1 MEKKVTI
8 NYKADGRLNY
18 ARINLNKD
26 LNNILGLSSENNQ
39 ILLEYV
45 NNKIILTPAIFGVV
59 EQINKIDENIVY
71 MKNISKLSYEKA
83 SGTFKFLIPLGIA
96 KKWGLEKDNRI
107 DMIVDEN
114 QLIIEP
120 YKEEKE
126 VELENKLLPIFA
138 FKVVKGGVGKT
149 FFSTQIATG
158 LGGAGIK
165 VLFLTLDS
173 QNDALDM
180 LLVSESKLNEKTGRT
195 EKIYKTFEN
204 DEFRINKSYKG
215 LKYCIK
221 YGVLGDIVKVRENV
235 DYIPLESPFTATA
248 KTKENFENFIKEVR
262 RNHNYDCIVI
272 DSPPTEKI
280 DQIILNQASKLIIPA
295 YADKFTVKGIVT
307 AIEEAGVDK
316 VASILFNRYDD
327 TVIEKE
333 YYQSVQDI
341 VKNTN
346 IYCPEPIKK
355 LSIITKLLDDS
366 KTIWES
372 GDQRLIPVQEKL
384 TELLKILIEEIEG

>member
-1 MEKKVTI
+1 MEKRVTI
-8 NYKADGRLNY
+8 NYKTDGRLNY

-26 LNNILGLSSENNQ
+26 LNNLLNLSEENNQ
-39 ILLEYV
+39 VLLEYI
-45 NNKIILTPAIFGVV
+45 NNEIILKPVILGIA
-59 EQINKIDENIVY
+59 EQITKVEENIIY
-71 MKNISKLSYEKA
+71 MKNISKLSYEK
-83 SGTFKFLIPLGIA
+83 SKGLFKLLIPLGIA
-96 KKWGLEKDNRI
+96 KKWELEKNNI
-107 DMIVDEN
+107 VDMIIYDDKIV
-114 QLIIEP
+114 IRP
-120 YKEEKE
+120 YKEEK

-158 LGGAGIK
+158 LGATGIK
-165 VLFLTLDS
+165 VLFITLDS

-180 LLVSESKLNEKTGRT
+180 LLKSKSELNEKTEKM
-195 EKIYKTFEN
+195 EKIYKTFDK
-204 DEFRINKSYKG
+204 DEYKINKNCKG
-215 LKYCIK
+215 LKYWIK
-221 YGVLGDIVKVRENV
+221 YGTGELVKVRENV

-262 RNHNYDCIVI
+262 KNHNYDCIII

-280 DQIILNQASKLIIPA
+280 DQIILNQATKLIIPA

-307 AIEEAGVDK
+307 AIEEAGVNK

-327 TVIEKE
+327 TTVEKE
-333 YYQSVQDI
+333 YYEEVQKI
-341 VKNTN
+341 VKDTG

-355 LSIITKLLDDS
+355 LSIITKLLDES

-372 GDQRLIPVQEKL
+372 GDQRLKPVQEKL
-384 TELLKILIEEIEG
+384 TKLLQILLEEIEG

>member
-1 MEKKVTI
+1 MEKRVTI
-8 NYKADGRLNY
+8 NYKTDGRLNY

-26 LNNILGLSSENNQ
+26 LNNLLNLSEKNNQ
-39 ILLEYV
+39 VLLEYI
-45 NNKIILTPAIFGVV
+45 NNEIILKPVILGIA
-59 EQINKIDENIVY
+59 EQITKVEENIIY
-71 MKNISKLSYEKA
+71 MKNISKLSYEK
-83 SGTFKFLIPLGIA
+83 SKGLFKLLIPLGIA
-96 KKWGLEKDNRI
+96 KKWELEKNNI
-107 DMIVDEN
+107 VDMIIYDDKIV
-114 QLIIEP
+114 IRP
-120 YKEEKE
+120 YKEEK

-158 LGGAGIK
+158 LGATGIK
-165 VLFLTLDS
+165 VLFITLDS

-180 LLVSESKLNEKTGRT
+180 LLKSKSELNEKTEKM
-195 EKIYKTFEN
+195 EKIYKTFDK
-204 DEFRINKSYKG
+204 DEYKINKNCKG
-215 LKYCIK
+215 LKYWIK
-221 YGVLGDIVKVRENV
+221 YGTGELVKVRENV

-262 RNHNYDCIVI
+262 KNHNYDCIII

-280 DQIILNQASKLIIPA
+280 DQIILNQATKLIIPA

-307 AIEEAGVDK
+307 AIEEAGVNK

-327 TVIEKE
+327 TTVEKE
-333 YYQSVQDI
+333 YYEEVQKI
-341 VKNTN
+341 VKDTG

-355 LSIITKLLDDS
+355 LSIITKLLDES

-372 GDQRLIPVQEKL
+372 GDQRLRPVQEKL
-384 TELLKILIEEIEG
+384 TKLLQILLEEIEG

>member
-1 MEKKVTI
+1 MEKRVTI
-8 NYKADGRLNY
+8 NYKTDGRLNY

-26 LNNILGLSSENNQ
+26 LNNLLNLSEENNQ
-39 ILLEYV
+39 VLLEYI
-45 NNKIILTPAIFGVV
+45 NNEIILKPVILGIA
-59 EQINKIDENIVY
+59 EQITKVEENIIY
-71 MKNISKLSYEKA
+71 MKNISKLSYEK
-83 SGTFKFLIPLGIA
+83 SKGLFKLLIPLGIA
-96 KKWGLEKDNRI
+96 KKWELEKNNI
-107 DMIVDEN
+107 VDMIIYDDKIV
-114 QLIIEP
+114 IRP
-120 YKEEKE
+120 YKEEK

-158 LGGAGIK
+158 LGATGIK
-165 VLFLTLDS
+165 VLFITLDS

-180 LLVSESKLNEKTGRT
+180 LLKSKSELNEKTEKM
-195 EKIYKTFEN
+195 EKIYKTFDK
-204 DEFRINKSYKG
+204 DEYKINKNCKG
-215 LKYCIK
+215 LKYWIK
-221 YGVLGDIVKVRENV
+221 YGTGELVKVRENV

-262 RNHNYDCIVI
+262 KNHNYDCIII

-280 DQIILNQASKLIIPA
+280 DQIILNQATKLIIPA

-307 AIEEAGVDK
+307 AIEEAGVNK

-327 TVIEKE
+327 TTVEKE
-333 YYQSVQDI
+333 YYEEVQKI
-341 VKNTN
+341 VKDTG

-355 LSIITKLLDDS
+355 LSIITKLLDES

-372 GDQRLIPVQEKL
+372 GDQRLRPVQEKL
-384 TELLKILIEEIEG
+384 TKLLQILLEEIEG